1 MVKYTTK
8 MIVSVVY
15 MKISTRSRYGLRLMF
30 ELGLR
35 YHEPLVQLKVI
46 ADTQQI
52 SEKYLSQIIIPL
64 RAAGLVESV
73 RGSQGGYRLAKT
85 PQSITV
91 REVIETVDCSD
102 GKECPRQKICPSTSV
117 WTRLGD
123 KIIETLDA
131 ITLENMIEDY
141 RNRISADLAFDI

>member
-1 MVKYTTK
+1 
-8 MIVSVVY
+8 

-91 REVIETVDCSD
+91 REVIETLEGSLYPVDCSD